1 MEAIFTLRTY
11 CIYECNTWIA
21 ALVGSLT
28 LGDFAM
34 KIVRESYYDLCQ

>member
-11 CIYECNTWIA
+11 CIYERSTWIA
-21 ALVGSLT
+21 SVVGVLA

-34 KIVRESYYDLCQ
+34 KIVRQSYYDKFL